1 MKRTLVVAAVALAT
15 VSSIAIAEAATRG
28 NNAPVTNGNIQQE
41 MLTNLSQSG
50 FSDVTVVPGS
60 FYVHARDSSGN
71 PVSMF
76 ITPNSMEEVTTVGV
90 NNNVQDNNVHQTAM
104 TTDNSNFATIP
115 STDELSSKVIGL
127 DVYNNDN
134 KDIGTIKDI
143 AINSNGDVKGY
154 ILSVGGFLGIGDH
167 YVAVKP
173 SAISLSYNATDAKW
187 HAKMDANA
195 GQLKSAPEYK
205 YPTKA

>member
-15 VSSIAIAEAATRG
+15 VSSVAIAQAASTD
-28 NNAPVTNGNIQQE
+28 NNVTATSAGLQQQ
-41 MLTNLSQSG
+41 MTTGLQQSG
-50 FSDVTVVPGS
+50 FSDVKVIPGS
-60 FYVHARDSSGN
+60 FYVRAHDQSGN
-71 PVSMF
+71 PVAMF
-76 ITPNSMEEVTTVGV
+76 ITPNSMEEVTTVGM
-90 NNNVQDNNVHQTAM
+90 NNNVHQTAM
-104 TTDNSNFATIP
+104 TNDTSNFATIP

-167 YVAVKP
+167 YVAVRP
-173 SAISLSYNATDAKW
+173 SAIHLTYNATDAKW

-205 YPTKA
+205 YPSKA

>member
-1 MKRTLVVAAVALAT
+1 MKRTLVAAAVALAT
-15 VSSIAIAEAATRG
+15 VSSVAIAQAASTD
-28 NNAPVTNGNIQQE
+28 NNVTATSAGLQQR
-41 MLTNLSQSG
+41 MTTGLQQSG
-50 FSDVTVVPGS
+50 FSDVKVIPGS
-60 FYVHARDSSGN
+60 FYVRAHDQSGN
-71 PVSMF
+71 PVAMF
-76 ITPNSMEEVTTVGV
+76 ITPNSMEEVTTVGM
-90 NNNVQDNNVHQTAM
+90 NNNVHQTAM
-104 TTDNSNFATIP
+104 TNDTSNFATIP
-115 STDELSSKVIGL
+115 STDELSSKLIGL

-167 YVAVKP
+167 YVAVRP
-173 SAISLSYNATDAKW
+173 SAIHLTYNATDAKW

>member
-1 MKRTLVVAAVALAT
+1 MKRTLFVAAVALAT
-15 VSSIAIAEAATRG
+15 VSSVAIAEAAANG
-28 NNAPVTNGNIQQE
+28 NNPPAANSSIQQQ
-41 MLTNLSQSG
+41 MLTGLRQSG
-50 FSDVTVVPGS
+50 FSDVKVMPGS
-60 FYVHARDSSGN
+60 FYVRAKDNSGN

-76 ITPNSMEEVTTVGV
+76 ITPNSMEEVTTIGA
-90 NNNVQDNNVHQTAM
+90 NNVHQAAM
-104 TTDNSNFATIP
+104 TKTENSSNGTFATIP
-115 STDELSSKVIGL
+115 SNDELSSKVIGL

-143 AINSNGDVKGY
+143 AINANGAVKGY

-173 SAISLSYNATDAKW
+173 SAINLSYNSNDNKW

>member
-15 VSSIAIAEAATRG
+15 VSSVAIAQAASTD
-28 NNAPVTNGNIQQE
+28 NNVTATSAGLQQQ
-41 MLTNLSQSG
+41 MTTGLQQSG
-50 FSDVTVVPGS
+50 FSDVKVIPGS
-60 FYVHARDSSGN
+60 FYVRAHDQSGN
-71 PVSMF
+71 PVAMF
-76 ITPNSMEEVTTVGV
+76 ITPNSMEEVTTVGM
-90 NNNVQDNNVHQTAM
+90 NNNVHQTAM
-104 TTDNSNFATIP
+104 TNDTSNFATIP

-127 DVYNNDN
+127 DVYNTDN

-167 YVAVKP
+167 YVAVRP
-173 SAISLSYNATDAKW
+173 SAIHLTYNATDAKW

-205 YPTKA
+205 YPSKA

>member
-15 VSSIAIAEAATRG
+15 VSSVAIAQAASTD
-28 NNAPVTNGNIQQE
+28 NNVTATSAGLQQQ
-41 MLTNLSQSG
+41 MTTGLQQSG
-50 FSDVTVVPGS
+50 FSDVKVIPGS
-60 FYVHARDSSGN
+60 FYVRAHDQSGN
-71 PVSMF
+71 PVAMF
-76 ITPNSMEEVTTVGV
+76 ITPNSMEEVTTVGM
-90 NNNVQDNNVHQTAM
+90 NNNVHQTAM
-104 TTDNSNFATIP
+104 TNDTSNFATIP
-115 STDELSSKVIGL
+115 STDELSSKLIGL

-167 YVAVKP
+167 YVAVRP
-173 SAISLSYNATDAKW
+173 SAIHLTYNATDAKW

-205 YPTKA
+205 YPPKA

>member
-15 VSSIAIAEAATRG
+15 VSSVAIAQAASTD
-28 NNAPVTNGNIQQE
+28 NNVTATSAGLQQQ
-41 MLTNLSQSG
+41 MTTGLQQSG
-50 FSDVTVVPGS
+50 FSDVKVIPGS
-60 FYVHARDSSGN
+60 FYVRAHDQSGN
-71 PVSMF
+71 PVAMF
-76 ITPNSMEEVTTVGV
+76 ITPNSMEEVTTVGM
-90 NNNVQDNNVHQTAM
+90 NNNVHQTAM
-104 TTDNSNFATIP
+104 TNDTSNFATIP

-127 DVYNNDN
+127 DVYNSDN

-167 YVAVKP
+167 YVAVRP
-173 SAISLSYNATDAKW
+173 SAIHLTYNATDAKW

-205 YPTKA
+205 YPSKA

>member
-1 MKRTLVVAAVALAT
+1 MKRTLVVAAAALAT
-15 VSSIAIAEAATRG
+15 VSSVAIAQAASNG
-28 NNAPVTNGNIQQE
+28 NNAPAANSTLQQQ
-41 MLTNLSQSG
+41 MTTGLDQSG
-50 FSDVTVVPGS
+50 FSDVKVVPGS
-60 FYVHARDSSGN
+60 FYVHARDQSGN

-76 ITPNSMEEVTTVGV
+76 ITPNSMEEVTTIGV
-90 NNNVQDNNVHQTAM
+90 DTNVHQTAM
-104 TTDNSNFATIP
+104 KTDTSNFATIP

-143 AINSNGDVKGY
+143 AINANGDVKGY

-173 SAISLSYNATDAKW
+173 SAINLTYNATDAKW

>member
-15 VSSIAIAEAATRG
+15 VSSVAIAQAASTD
-28 NNAPVTNGNIQQE
+28 NNVTATSAGLQQQ
-41 MLTNLSQSG
+41 MTTGLQQSG
-50 FSDVTVVPGS
+50 FSDVKVIPGS
-60 FYVHARDSSGN
+60 FYVRAHDQSGN
-71 PVSMF
+71 PVAMF
-76 ITPNSMEEVTTVGV
+76 ITPNSMEEVTTVGM
-90 NNNVQDNNVHQTAM
+90 NNNVHQTAM
-104 TTDNSNFATIP
+104 TNDTSNFATIP
-115 STDELSSKVIGL
+115 STDELSSKLIGL

-167 YVAVKP
+167 YVAVRP
-173 SAISLSYNATDAKW
+173 SAIHLTYNATDAKW

-205 YPTKA
+205 YPSKA

>member
-1 MKRTLVVAAVALAT
+1 M
-15 VSSIAIAEAATRG
+15 
-28 NNAPVTNGNIQQE
+28 
-41 MLTNLSQSG
+41 
-50 FSDVTVVPGS
+50 
-60 FYVHARDSSGN
+60 
-71 PVSMF
+71 
-76 ITPNSMEEVTTVGV
+76 
-90 NNNVQDNNVHQTAM
+90 
-104 TTDNSNFATIP
+104 
-115 STDELSSKVIGL
+115 

-167 YVAVKP
+167 YVAVRAVGDP
-173 SAISLSYNATDAKW
+173 SHLQRDRCNKW

-205 YPTKA
+205 YPSKA